1 MLPARHRIVDFAIRH
16 PRLIVALAVVVT
28 AALVVPIPN
37 AVIDTDPENMLRPDE
52 PVRLTHDRIKDEFS
66 LADFLVVGFVGDEDL
81 LTPEFVRQLELL
93 VEIVESQDG
102 VIAADIIAPSTVDDI
117 YRTGD
122 GALAVQRL
130 TEEREGWRQQPR
142 LASRIQENPILRG
155 KLSSQDGRAVAVYI
169 PLEEKKYAHDVAAVI
184 AAELA
189 STEVAGEYYI
199 TGLPIAE
206 ETFGRQMF
214 LQMGISAPLAGL
226 FILLLMLLFFRKLP
240 VVMAPMVVALMT
252 VAWTMGLLILS
263 GFTVHIM
270 SSMIAIFL
278 MPIAV
283 LDAIHVLS
291 EFHDR
296 FQASR
301 SRREAIVSTID
312 ELYAPML
319 FTTVTTCVGFLS
331 LFFAPIPPVRVF
343 GGFVALGVAAAWVLT
358 VTFLPAYAMLLP
370 ERVLTTFGNLDEGR
384 SALGR
389 FLPHLGRFAVRAR
402 HLVAFVTLVAAAVA
416 VFGITKI
423 EVNDNPTKWFKASH
437 PIRVAEQALN
447 THLAGTYMAYLEFD
461 ASETES
467 GSVKNPQTLRVMDG
481 LQSRLST
488 LPQVGSTTGISD
500 IVKKVRYELKDGEAT
515 AYNIPDNAAEI
526 AQELFLYEASG
537 GDPEDLFKFI
547 TPDGDKA
554 VLWLQLKD
562 GDNKSVAAVV
572 DSTESYLARAAV
584 PAGMRFDWAGLTYIN
599 VVWQEKMVLGMR
611 NALLGSFGIVLVMMT
626 LLLRSVRLGITAM
639 IPLSVTI
646 AFVYGSLG
654 LLGKS
659 YDMPIAV
666 LSSLTLGLSIDF
678 AIHFL
683 KRGQEI
689 FKRRGNTHDTLEELF
704 EEPARAIARN
714 IVVIALGFVPLLFS
728 ALVPYV
734 TVGVFFLSIM
744 GLSGL
749 ATLVILPGLLS
760 FRGKRVFLPWGM
772 RTPSPSGG
780 PPSYAPGR
788 TEKEALS

>member
-1 MLPARHRIVDFAIRH
+1 VVL
-16 PRLIVALAVVVT
+16 ALAVVIT
-28 AALVVPIPN
+28 AGLVVPIPN

-66 LADFLVVGFVGDEDL
+66 LADFLVVGFVGDADL
-81 LTPEFVRQLELL
+81 LTPEFVLQLERL
-93 VEIVESQDG
+93 VEVVESLDG

-117 YRTGD
+117 YRTSD
-122 GALAVQRL
+122 GALAVKPL
-130 TEEREGWRQQPR
+130 TEAREGWPQQPR

-155 KLSSQDGRAVAVYI
+155 KLASQDGRAVALYI

-184 AAELA
+184 EAELI
-189 STEVAGEYYI
+189 SMHGFGEYHI

-226 FILLLMLLFFRKLP
+226 FILLLMLLFFRKVS
-240 VVMAPMVVALMT
+240 VVLVPMIVAIMT
-252 VAWTMGLLILS
+252 VSWTMGLLILS

-301 SRREAIVSTID
+301 SRKEAIVSTIN

-343 GGFVALGVAAAWVLT
+343 GGFVAIGVAAAWLLT
-358 VTFLPAYAMLLP
+358 VSVVPAYIMLLP
-370 ERVLTTFGNLDEGR
+370 ERVLATFGSLEEGR

-389 FLPHLGRFAVRAR
+389 FLPRLGRFAVRAR
-402 HLVAFVTLVAAAVA
+402 HVVVIVALVAAGVA
-416 VFGITKI
+416 VLGITRI
-423 EVNDNPTKWFKASH
+423 EVNDNPTKWFKKSH
-437 PIRVAEQALN
+437 PIRVAEQALS

-461 ASETES
+461 ATEVES
-467 GSVKNPQTLRVMDG
+467 GSVKNPETLHLMDG
-481 LQSRLST
+481 LQRRLST

-500 IVKKVRYELKDGEAT
+500 IVKKVRYELKDGEAA
-515 AYNIPDNAAEI
+515 AYSIPDDAMEI

-537 GDPEDLFKFI
+537 GDAEDLFKFI

-562 GDNKSVAAVV
+562 GDNQSVAAVV
-572 DSTESYLARAAV
+572 DATESYLAGAAV
-584 PAGMRFDWAGLTYIN
+584 PAGMQLDWAGLTYIN

-611 NALLGSFGIVLVMMT
+611 NALLGSFGVVLVMMA
-626 LLLRSVRLGITAM
+626 LLLRSLSLGIIAM

-646 AFVYGSLG
+646 AFVYGSVG

-689 FKRRGNTHDTLEELF
+689 YKRRGSARATIDELF
-704 EEPARAIARN
+704 EEPARAITRN

-734 TVGVFFLSIM
+734 TVGVFFLAIM
-744 GLSGL
+744 GLSGF

-760 FRGKRVFLPWGM
+760 FRGEGVFLPWGA
-772 RTPSPSGG
+772 RTPSPSDG
-780 PPSYAPGR
+780 PTGHEPDR
-788 TEKEALS
+788 TEEEALS